1 MTIYTKRELAM
12 LYFPKVSPKVATNK
26 LARWIRRSD
35 ELSRLLTEAGY
46 KPANKFFTVRQLR
59 IIYAFLG
66 EP

>member
-1 MTIYTKRELAM
+1 MKIFTKRELAM

-35 ELSRLLTEAGY
+35 ELSHLLAEAGY

>member
-1 MTIYTKRELAM
+1 M

-26 LARWIRRSD
+26 LARWIRCSD
-35 ELSRLLTEAGY
+35 ELSRLLAEAGY